1 MDYLRPT
8 PLNLSFEGNNKTVRI
23 CVRRSGPREFALLM
37 ICIGLITLLPATLQ
51 HWLFRK
57 NLKRYHKIGFP
68 LAAMMAGL
76 ISPLCILALIAVSF
90 RQ

>member
-1 MDYLRPT
+1 
-8 PLNLSFEGNNKTVRI
+8 
-23 CVRRSGPREFALLM
+23 M

>member
-1 MDYLRPT
+1 MDYLRPA
-8 PLNLSFEGNNKTVRI
+8 PLNLSFEGNNKTLRIDVRGP
-23 CVRRSGPREFALLM
+23 GPREFALLM

-57 NLKRYHKIGFP
+57 NLKRYHKIGFS
-68 LAAMMAGL
+68 LAAMTAGL
-76 ISPLCILALIAVSF
+76 ISPLGILALIAIIF

>member
-1 MDYLRPT
+1 MDYLRPA

-23 CVRRSGPREFALLM
+23 SVRRPGLRELTLLM
-37 ICIGLITLLPATLQ
+37 ICIGLITMPLATLQ

-76 ISPLCILALIAVSF
+76 ISPLGILALIAVIF